1 MSANKNTKVD
11 SQNDVSMFMKN
22 LWFFLFYFLLL
33 IMIASFGLIAEA

>member
-1 MSANKNTKVD
+1 MSANKTPKPD
-11 SQNDVSMFMKN
+11 SQNDVTVFMKN